1 MNDIRLIVFIVLGF
15 SSLIG
20 TLVYS
25 LFLDMR
31 DIDWEIVLEPDVGM
45 YNE

>member
-1 MNDIRLIVFIVLGF
+1 MNTQLILFIVLGF
-15 SSLIG
+15 GALIG

-31 DIDWEIVLEPDVGM
+31 DIDWEIVLEPDVGI
-45 YNE
+45 YDE